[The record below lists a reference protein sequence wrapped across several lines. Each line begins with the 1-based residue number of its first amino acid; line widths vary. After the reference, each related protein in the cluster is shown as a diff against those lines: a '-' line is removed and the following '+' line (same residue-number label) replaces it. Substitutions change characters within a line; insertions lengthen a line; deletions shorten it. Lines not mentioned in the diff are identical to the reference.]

1 MAPCHP
7 DNQGALHTAENHMTT
22 ATDIKIGLALGSGS
36 SRGWS
41 HIGIIKALT
50 ARGLE
55 PQVICGASV
64 GAMIGASYLSG
75 KLDTLES
82 WVRAS
87 TKMDVLR
94 FFEIKPTNSGLV
106 NVTRFHKFLTD
117 YVAPERLNIEDLKI
131 PFAAVSTDLETGR
144 EMWFS
149 QGNLVDAIRAS
160 MAMPG
165 LFPPVRYDSRWLVDG
180 GLVDP
185 VPVGVCRALG
195 ANLVIAVNLND
206 NIVGKHLRKPPAP
219 VISPDPQT
227 KGMLANIRQTAREYS
242 NTIFPSTANEDEAPG
257 LFYAIANS
265 INIFQDRITRS
276 RLAGDPADILLTP
289 RLSHIGMLDFHRAA
303 EAIKEGEAVV
313 ERMYPDIE
321 RTLSHWP

>member
-1 MAPCHP
+1 MSTPS
-7 DNQGALHTAENHMTT
+7 EF
-22 ATDIKIGLALGSGS
+22 KIGLALGSGS

-41 HIGIIKALT
+41 HIGIIKGLKKK
-50 ARGLE
+50 GLE
-55 PQVICGASV
+55 PSVICGASV

-75 KLDTLES
+75 RLDELER

-106 NVTRFHKFLTD
+106 NVTRFHQFLTD
-117 YVAPERLNIEDLKI
+117 YVAPEDLEIEALKI

-149 QGNLVDAIRAS
+149 KGRLIDAVRAS

-185 VPVGVCRALG
+185 VPVGACRALG
-195 ANLVIAVNLND
+195 ADLVIAVNLND
-206 NIVGKHLRKPPAP
+206 NIVGKHLRKTIVVDEPPKQE
-219 VISPDPQT
+219 SQ
-227 KGMLANIRQTAREYS
+227 GMLASIRQTAREYS
-242 NTIFPSTANEDEAPG
+242 NSIFPAAAAEDEAPG

-276 RLAGDPADILLTP
+276 RLAGDPAEILFTP

-303 EAIKEGEAVV
+303 EAIAEGEAVV
-313 ERMYPDIE
+313 ERVYPEID
-321 RTLSHWP
+321 RALSHWA

>member
-1 MAPCHP
+1 MSKPS
-7 DNQGALHTAENHMTT
+7 EF
-22 ATDIKIGLALGSGS
+22 KIGLALGSGS

-41 HIGIIKALT
+41 HIGIIKALQ
-50 ARGLE
+50 RKGLE
-55 PQVICGASV
+55 PSVICGSSV

-75 KLDTLES
+75 RLDELER

-106 NVTRFHKFLTD
+106 NVTRFHQFLTD
-117 YVAPERLNIEDLKI
+117 YVAPEELEIESLRM
-131 PFAAVSTDLETGR
+131 PFAAISTDLETGR

-149 QGNLVDAIRAS
+149 RGRLIDAVRAS

-185 VPVGVCRALG
+185 VPVGACRALG
-195 ANLVIAVNLND
+195 ADLVIAVNLND
-206 NIVGKHLRKPPAP
+206 NIVGKHMRKTAVPAEPPKTE
-219 VISPDPQT
+219 SQ
-227 KGMLANIRQTAREYS
+227 GMLASIKQTAREYS
-242 NTIFPSTANEDEAPG
+242 NSIFPATVAEDEAPG

-276 RLAGDPADILLTP
+276 RLAGDPAEVLLTP

-303 EAIKEGEAVV
+303 EAIAEGEAVV
-313 ERMYPDIE
+313 DRLYPEIE
-321 RTLSHWP
+321 RALSQWS